1 LKGQEDMAQ
10 HDELSELGKALAE
23 LDEASVETLV
33 RQSLSQGIAP
43 EEIISELSAGMAVV
57 GERFHEKEYFLTEL
71 IYSGE
76 IFKHA
81 LALLQPLRKTSTGGK
96 AKGVVVMGTVQG
108 DIHDL
113 GKNIVVTQLEC
124 AGYTVVDIGVDAPA
138 QRFVEAVVESQATLV
153 GMSMLLTTA
162 FGAAQETVAA
172 FTQANLRDKVKIMI
186 GGAVTNEDVRQNIGA
201 DFWGRDATAA
211 VDIARAV
218 YQ

>member
-1 LKGQEDMAQ
+1 MAQ

-43 EEIISELSAGMAVV
+43 EEIISELSAGIAVV
-57 GERFHEKEYFLTEL
+57 GERFREKEYFLTEL

-81 LALLQPLRKTSTGGK
+81 MAMLPVRKNFTGGK
-96 AKGVVVMGTVQG
+96 AKGVVVMGTAQG

-113 GKNIVVTQLEC
+113 GKNIVITQLEC

-162 FGAAQETVAA
+162 FDAARATVDA
-172 FTQANLRDKVKIMI
+172 FTRANLRDKVKIMI

-201 DFWGRDATAA
+201 DFLGKDAVRWVGVIRPPAES
-211 VDIARAV
+211 RG
-218 YQ
+218 

>member
-1 LKGQEDMAQ
+1 MAQ
-10 HDELSELGKALAE
+10 HDELSDLGKALAE
-23 LDEASVETLV
+23 LDEAGVETLV

-43 EEIISELSAGMAVV
+43 DEIITELSAGMARV
-57 GERFHEKEYFLTEL
+57 GELFSQKEYFLSEL

-81 LALLQPLRKTSTGGK
+81 MAMLQPLRKTSTGGK
-96 AKGVVVMGTVQG
+96 DKGVVVMGTVQG

-162 FGAAQETVAA
+162 FGAAQDTVAA
-172 FTQANLRDKVKIMI
+172 FTRANLRDKVRIMI
-186 GGAVTNEDVRQNIGA
+186 GGAVTNEDVRQKIGA